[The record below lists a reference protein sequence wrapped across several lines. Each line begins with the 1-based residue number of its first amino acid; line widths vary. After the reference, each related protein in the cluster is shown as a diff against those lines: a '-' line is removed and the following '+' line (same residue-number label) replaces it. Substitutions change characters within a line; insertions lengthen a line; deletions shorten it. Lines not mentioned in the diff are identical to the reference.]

1 MAGRTL
7 GVADA
12 EPVLDALTVT
22 GTTAFTGAVTA
33 AGALTVSGAATLN
46 GNTIIGN
53 AVTDTIAFYGVAGT
67 AQLAAAAQATTA
79 ASWVTI
85 CGAKAAFGTS
95 DDAVTLLNTI
105 KNIQHVLKTT
115 GLWKGSS

>member
-1 MAGRTL
+1 MALPSGTDVEVIGMGNSTGATL
-7 GVADA
+7 GASTS
-12 EPVLDALTVT
+12 ELI
-22 GTTAFTGAVTA
+22 
-33 AGALTVSGAATLN
+33 S
-46 GNTIIGN
+46 
-53 AVTDTIAFYGVAGT
+53 FYGVAPT
-67 AQLAAAAQATTA
+67 LQLSASAQATTA

-115 GLWKGSS
+115 GLWKGSA